1 MRKRCELAYLLGGDD
16 SSELPDLIA
25 AAQDSLPFS
34 HQSLI
39 AVGTEI
45 PVKQENTWVKQEC
58 VAKYT
63 PGNFGWMDVGDPKD
77 CQVELPST
85 IPDPLWVVGQQSALN
100 IVNGL
105 GCTENLITGTIYV
118 LVFDEGVGPIN
129 NSTPAPAGC
138 AGVNG
143 DDCFKARFVL
153 EIDVTGINAQGVTKN
168 GPNAWSSAGC
178 SLVDEW
184 NDLSPAEKASYGFG
198 SQNYNPDCLQG
209 KITDVLT
216 LPETNEATKQVQ
228 LFLPLPNS

>member
-129 NSTPAPAGC
+129 NSTPAPAEAKPQLGWTRQLRLTTESDSTANAC
-138 AGVNG
+138 A
-143 DDCFKARFVL
+143 
-153 EIDVTGINAQGVTKN
+153 Q
-168 GPNAWSSAGC
+168 
-178 SLVDEW
+178 
-184 NDLSPAEKASYGFG
+184 SPRQMAHK
-198 SQNYNPDCLQG
+198 CR
-209 KITDVLT
+209 
-216 LPETNEATKQVQ
+216 
-228 LFLPLPNS
+228 